1 MMHMHIEREV
11 QGGMIIISIA
21 VMRYG
26 PPGRDQ
32 WIIPGGSRLYQS
44 VKRPLKG
51 QNQWRVNCREPVVA
65 VGVNP
70 ATLESAAE
78 AGSGQFER
86 V

>member
-1 MMHMHIEREV
+1 MHIKREV

-32 WIIPGGSRLYQS
+32 WIIPGGSRLG
-44 VKRPLKG
+44 LKG

-65 VGVNP
+65 VGVTP

-78 AGSGQFER
+78 AGPGQFER